1 MISCS
6 NGSAPHSMLCNDF
19 RLNNCHST
27 RQANTAFACKQA
39 RTAGADAWPAS
50 NNQSDFRTAH
60 FLLLVI
66 KWVRASQDRIIV
78 IVRGLCS
85 LALAGIGQDSH
96 PEKGDSTIPF
106 VLSLSV
112 GAKLEESGARMRVS
126 LDIVPGHYDQG
137 GGQK

>member
-1 MISCS
+1 M
-6 NGSAPHSMLCNDF
+6 
-19 RLNNCHST
+19 
-27 RQANTAFACKQA
+27 
-39 RTAGADAWPAS
+39 
-50 NNQSDFRTAH
+50 
-60 FLLLVI
+60 
-66 KWVRASQDRIIV
+66 

-137 GGQK
+137 GEGKNDKSARRLLLEH